1 MKKGS
6 WFSRFVV
13 QRFGLVVMCT
23 KHSVNK
29 TQRNKKRI
37 PKKAS
42 KATLE
47 IFWQYPR
54 GSQMEENELA
64 EGEAH
69 NFVATV
75 LRKKYGELS
84 SEKQKSIPQYSY

>member
-1 MKKGS
+1 
-6 WFSRFVV
+6 
-13 QRFGLVVMCT
+13 
-23 KHSVNK
+23 
-29 TQRNKKRI
+29 
-37 PKKAS
+37 
-42 KATLE
+42 
-47 IFWQYPR
+47 
-54 GSQMEENELA
+54 MEENELA